1 MRIETPK
8 ERIERKCR
16 SAVYLAEAHER
27 VMAEARR
34 QEDGFIKI
42 CDQNH
47 REAMER
53 DTRATVTAAVPEPQQ
68 LGNSEQLD
76 GGAEYG
82 DFMPGLCNGILLG
95 IVIALIVVWVIARVR
110 GGAA

>member
-16 SAVYLAEAHER
+16 SAVYLAEANER

-53 DTRATVTAAVPEPQQ
+53 DAQQPVTVIPVKPPVFQEPEQIEEDKRTA
-68 LGNSEQLD
+68 
-76 GGAEYG
+76 
-82 DFMPGLCNGILLG
+82 FMNGISLGALAIVLVIVLLKT
-95 IVIALIVVWVIARVR
+95 A
-110 GGAA
+110 GAI

>member
-27 VMAEARR
+27 AMAEARR

-53 DTRATVTAAVPEPQQ
+53 DAQQPVTVIPVKPPVFQEPEQIEEDKRTA
-68 LGNSEQLD
+68 
-76 GGAEYG
+76 
-82 DFMPGLCNGILLG
+82 FMNGISLGALAIVLVLVLLKT
-95 IVIALIVVWVIARVR
+95 A
-110 GGAA
+110 GAI